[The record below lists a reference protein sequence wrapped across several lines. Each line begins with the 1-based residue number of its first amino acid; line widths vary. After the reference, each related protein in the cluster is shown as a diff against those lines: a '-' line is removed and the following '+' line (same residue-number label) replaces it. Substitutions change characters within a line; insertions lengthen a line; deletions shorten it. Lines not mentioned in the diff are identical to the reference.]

1 MNGNPTGP
9 TLVHAFSIS
18 APEVEE
24 SYNISPF
31 LNAMVAVW
39 PSKTQLIHPF
49 QSL

>member
-18 APEVEE
+18 TPEVEE

-31 LNAMVAVW
+31 LIAMVAAW
-39 PSKTQLIHPF
+39 PKTQLIHPF

>member
-1 MNGNPTGP
+1 
-9 TLVHAFSIS
+9 
-18 APEVEE
+18 VEE